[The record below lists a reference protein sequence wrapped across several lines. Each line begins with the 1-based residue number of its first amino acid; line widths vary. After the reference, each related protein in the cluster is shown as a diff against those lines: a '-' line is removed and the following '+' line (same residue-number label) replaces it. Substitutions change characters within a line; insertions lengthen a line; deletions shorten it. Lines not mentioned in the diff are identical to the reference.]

1 LNERVFLL
9 DRKKDAAMSSPRQT
23 LTALIAGFLLLPS
36 TAVFAAGKCDR
47 LIVTGSPDA
56 PPYLWRDPQDPKH
69 LMGANADLLKE
80 AATQMGVKVE
90 FLFGGKR
97 SQALE
102 EVRTGR
108 MDLLAD
114 TPLNS
119 AELESLDFIHPPIA
133 QNEIMVWTRVGHAQ
147 PFNALADLRGH
158 PGAMSEKT
166 RITSSFDSSIRE
178 HLTLE
183 KQPNLTQAFQKL
195 MLGQVEFVLAG
206 RYAGLALTQTL
217 GMAKDLQAQPLP
229 LDRPGLYLALSF
241 NSACNDPWLRGQLA
255 KKMTELAASGRSS
268 EAVTRNLELWKAQLQ
283 QPASTTNQ

>member
-1 LNERVFLL
+1 
-9 DRKKDAAMSSPRQT
+9 MSSPRQT

-166 RITSSFDSSIRE
+166 RITSSFDSSIKE

>member
-1 LNERVFLL
+1 MLSSRRTLASLAGAMLL
-9 DRKKDAAMSSPRQT
+9 VPS
-23 LTALIAGFLLLPS
+23 LTM
-36 TAVFAAGKCDR
+36 AAGKCDR

-80 AATQMGVKVE
+80 AATQIGIKVE
-90 FLFGGKR
+90 LLFAGKR

-114 TPLNS
+114 TPLND
-119 AELESLDFIHPPIA
+119 AELESLDFVHPPVS
-133 QNEIMVWTRVGHAQ
+133 QNEIMVWTRAGHAQ
-147 PFNALADLRGH
+147 PFNALADLQGH
-158 PGAMSEKT
+158 AGAISEKT
-166 RITSSFDSSIRE
+166 RVTPAFERAIKE

-183 KQPNLTQAFQKL
+183 RKTNLTQTFQAL
-195 MLGQVEFVLAG
+195 VQGQVEYVLAG
-206 RYAGLALTQTL
+206 RYAGMAMTQTL
-217 GMAKDLQAQPLP
+217 AADLEAQPLP

-241 NSACNDPWLRGQLA
+241 NSACNEPWLRGQLA
-255 KKMTELAASGRSS
+255 KKMTELSASGRSS

-283 QPASTTNQ
+283 QPTSATHQ

>member
-9 DRKKDAAMSSPRQT
+9 DRKKDVAMSSPRQT

-166 RITSSFDSSIRE
+166 RITSSFDSSIKE

>member
-1 LNERVFLL
+1 
-9 DRKKDAAMSSPRQT
+9 MSSPRQT
-23 LTALIAGFLLLPS
+23 LTALIAGLLMLPS
-36 TAVFAAGKCDR
+36 MAVIAAGNCDR

-56 PPYLWRDPQDPKH
+56 PPYLWRDPQDPRH
-69 LMGANADLLKE
+69 LMGANADMLKE

-114 TPLNS
+114 TPLNN

-133 QNEIMVWTRVGHAQ
+133 QNEIMVWTRSGHAQ
-147 PFNALADLRGH
+147 PFNSLADLRGH

-166 RITSSFDSSIRE
+166 RITPGFDSAAKE

-206 RYAGLALTQTL
+206 RYAGMALIQTL
-217 GMAKDLQAQPLP
+217 GMANDLTAQPLP

-255 KKMTELAASGRSS
+255 KKMTELVASGRSS
-268 EAVTRNLELWKAQLQ
+268 EAITRNLELWKAQLQ
-283 QPASTTNQ
+283 QSASPTNQ

>member
-1 LNERVFLL
+1 L
-9 DRKKDAAMSSPRQT
+9 DRKKDVAMSSPRQT

-158 PGAMSEKT
+158 PGAISEKT

>member
-9 DRKKDAAMSSPRQT
+9 DRKKDVAMSSPRQT

-133 QNEIMVWTRVGHAQ
+133 ENEIMVWTRVGHAQ

-158 PGAMSEKT
+158 PGAISEKT
-166 RITSSFDSSIRE
+166 RITSSFDSSIKE

>member
-1 LNERVFLL
+1 
-9 DRKKDAAMSSPRQT
+9 MSSPRQT

-36 TAVFAAGKCDR
+36 MAAFGAGKCDR

-133 QNEIMVWTRVGHAQ
+133 QNEIMVWTRVDHAQ
-147 PFNALADLRGH
+147 PFNALTDLRGH
-158 PGAMSEKT
+158 PGAISEKT
-166 RITSSFDSSIRE
+166 RITSSFDSSIKE
-178 HLTLE
+178 TLTLE

-206 RYAGLALTQTL
+206 RYAGLALIQTL
-217 GMAKDLQAQPLP
+217 GMAKDLHAQPLP

-268 EAVTRNLELWKAQLQ
+268 EAVIRNLELWKAQLQ

>member
-1 LNERVFLL
+1 
-9 DRKKDAAMSSPRQT
+9 MSSPRQT

-90 FLFGGKR
+90 LLFGGKR

-158 PGAMSEKT
+158 PGAISEKT
-166 RITSSFDSSIRE
+166 RVTSSFDSSIKE

>member
-1 LNERVFLL
+1 
-9 DRKKDAAMSSPRQT
+9 MSSPRQT

-158 PGAMSEKT
+158 PGAISEKT

>member
-1 LNERVFLL
+1 
-9 DRKKDAAMSSPRQT
+9 MSSPRQT

-158 PGAMSEKT
+158 PGAISEKT

-268 EAVTRNLELWKAQLQ
+268 EAVARNLELWKAQLQ